1 MLRNVTIQGRYIEGT
16 WLLLE
21 SFNELTEYMEF
32 TSGRVVE
39 QITRL
44 LRSKV
49 SPERWD
55 HMITRTPEGSI
66 LAASIIYCQAHGK
79 SPLIEMDGIIQQKF
93 LNMAN
98 NISQGKKLLVNPL
111 GGYCYMTED
120 ISILSE
126 ETFETGFQ
134 LTYTVNENTQYI
146 NLENDPEL
154 EERTRQYLGERD
166 PNYSY
171 ILNLHKFSK
180 DDLIKVFT
188 EFKENGGSIVHVYTT
203 GTNVP
208 QMYEY
213 FDAAKEAG
221 LNDFVFEFNAGTEN
235 GIAEFISHIKP
246 LCNLSLVK

>member
-1 MLRNVTIQGRYIEGT
+1 MLRNVNIKGHYIEGT

-21 SFNELTEYMEF
+21 TFNELTEYMEF
-32 TSGRVVE
+32 TSGRVVQ

-44 LRSKV
+44 LKSKV

-66 LAASIIYCQAHGK
+66 LAATLIYCQAEGK
-79 SPLIEMDGIIQQKF
+79 SPLLEMDGLIQQKF
-93 LNMAN
+93 LNMAD
-98 NISQGKKLLVNPL
+98 NISKGRKLLVNPL
-111 GGYCYMTED
+111 GGYCFMTD
-120 ISILSE
+120 DVNILSE
-126 ETFETGFQ
+126 DSFETAFQ
-134 LTYTVNENTQYI
+134 LTYSIKANTQYI

-166 PNYSY
+166 PNYSH

-180 DDLIKVFT
+180 DDLVKVFT

-213 FDAAKEAG
+213 FEAAQDAG

-235 GIAEFISHIKP
+235 GISEFIQHIKP
-246 LCNLSLVK
+246 LCKLTLV

>member
-1 MLRNVTIQGRYIEGT
+1 MLRNVTIKGNYIQGT

-21 SFNELTEYMEF
+21 TFNELTEYMEF
-32 TSGRVVE
+32 TSGRVVQ

-44 LRSKV
+44 LKSKV
-49 SPERWD
+49 GPERWD

-66 LAASIIYCQAHGK
+66 LAASIIYCKAHGK

-93 LNMAN
+93 LNMAD
-98 NISQGKKLLVNPL
+98 NISKGRKLLVNPL
-111 GGYCYMTED
+111 GGYCFMTDDVSIVSED
-120 ISILSE
+120 S
-126 ETFETGFQ
+126 FETAFQ
-134 LTYTVNENTQYI
+134 LTYTIKEHTQYI

-154 EERTRQYLGERD
+154 EECTSQYLGQRD
-166 PNYSY
+166 PNYSH

-180 DDLIKVFT
+180 DDLVKVFT

-213 FDAAKEAG
+213 FEAAKEVG
-221 LNDFVFEFNAGTEN
+221 LNEFVFEFNSGTEN
-235 GIAEFISHIKP
+235 GIAEFINHIRP
-246 LCNLSLVK
+246 LCSLTLV

>member
-21 SFNELTEYMEF
+21 NFSELTEYMEF
-32 TSGRVVE
+32 TSGRVVA

-44 LRSKV
+44 LKSKV
-49 SPERWD
+49 GPERWD
-55 HMITRTPEGSI
+55 HMITALQKVAFWQRLSCIARHMAKAHCLKWMVSFSKSI
-66 LAASIIYCQAHGK
+66 
-79 SPLIEMDGIIQQKF
+79 
-93 LNMAN
+93 LNMADK
-98 NISQGKKLLVNPL
+98 IAKGQKLLVNPL
-111 GGYCYMTED
+111 GGYCSMGD
-120 ISILSE
+120 DVVILSE
-126 ETFETGFQ
+126 TAFETAFQ
-134 LTYTVNENTQYI
+134 LTYTINKNTQYI

-166 PNYSY
+166 PNYSH

-180 DDLIKVFT
+180 KDLVSVFT

-213 FDAAKEAG
+213 FEAAKEAG
-221 LNDFVFEFNAGTEN
+221 LNDFVFEFNSGTEN
-235 GIAEFISHIKP
+235 GIDDFIKHITP
-246 LCNLSLVK
+246 LCNLVLV

>member
-1 MLRNVTIQGRYIEGT
+1 MLRNVTIQGRYIQGT

-21 SFNELTEYMEF
+21 TFNELTEYMEF
-32 TSGRVVE
+32 TSGRVVD

-44 LRSKV
+44 LKSKV
-49 SPERWD
+49 GPERWD
-55 HMITRTPEGSI
+55 HMITRTPEGGI
-66 LAASIIYCQAHGK
+66 LAAAIMYCQMHNK
-79 SPLIEMDGIIQQKF
+79 SPLLEMDGIIQQKY
-93 LNMAN
+93 LNMADK
-98 NISQGKKLLVNPL
+98 IAKGQKLLVNPL
-111 GGYCYMTED
+111 GGYCTMGD
-120 ISILSE
+120 DVAILSE
-126 ETFETGFQ
+126 TTFETAFQ
-134 LTYTVNENTQYI
+134 LTYTINKNTQYI

-166 PNYSY
+166 PNYSH

-221 LNDFVFEFNAGTEN
+221 LNDFVFEFNSGTEN
-235 GIAEFISHIKP
+235 GISEFIQHIKP
-246 LCNLSLVK
+246 LCNLTLV

>member
-1 MLRNVTIQGRYIEGT
+1 MLRNVTIQGKYIEGT

-21 SFNELTEYMEF
+21 NFNELTEYMEF
-32 TSGRVVE
+32 TSGRVIE

-44 LRSKV
+44 MRSKV

-55 HMITRTPEGSI
+55 HMITRTPEGGI
-66 LAASIIYCQAHGK
+66 LAASIMYCQTHGK
-79 SPLIEMDGIIQQKF
+79 SPLLEMDGIVQQKF
-93 LNMAN
+93 LNMADK
-98 NISQGKKLLVNPL
+98 ISKGQKILVNSL
-111 GGYCYMTED
+111 GGYCSMSD
-120 ISILSE
+120 DVKIISE
-126 ETFETGFQ
+126 TTFETSFE
-134 LTYTVNENTQYI
+134 LTYTVNKKTQYI

-166 PNYSY
+166 PNYSH

-180 DDLIKVFT
+180 EDLVKVFT

-221 LNDFVFEFNAGTEN
+221 LNDFVFEFNAGTGN
-235 GIAEFISHIKP
+235 GIDGFINHIKP
-246 LCNLSLVK
+246 LCNLTLV

>member
-21 SFNELTEYMEF
+21 NFNELTEYMEF
-32 TSGRVVE
+32 TSGRVMA

-44 LRSKV
+44 LKSKV
-49 SPERWD
+49 GPERWD
-55 HMITRTPEGSI
+55 HMITRTPEGGI
-66 LAASIIYCQAHGK
+66 LAAAIMYCQTHGK
-79 SPLIEMDGIIQQKF
+79 IPLLEMDGIIQKKY
-93 LNMAN
+93 LNMVDK
-98 NISQGKKLLVNPL
+98 ISKGQKLLVNPL
-111 GGYCYMTED
+111 GGYCTMGD
-120 ISILSE
+120 DVVILSE
-126 ETFETGFQ
+126 TTFETAFQ
-134 LTYTVNENTQYI
+134 LTYTINKNTQYI

-166 PNYSY
+166 PNYSH

-213 FDAAKEAG
+213 FEAAKDAG

-235 GIAEFISHIKP
+235 GISEFIQHIKP
-246 LCNLSLVK
+246 LCNLTLV

>member
-1 MLRNVTIQGRYIEGT
+1 MLRNVTIKGNCIEGT

-21 SFNELTEYMEF
+21 TFNELTEYMEF
-32 TSGRVVE
+32 TSGRVV
-39 QITRL
+39 QQVTRL
-44 LRSKV
+44 LKSKV
-49 SPERWD
+49 GPERWD

-66 LAASIIYCQAHGK
+66 LAASIIYSKSQGK

-98 NISQGKKLLVNPL
+98 NIFKGRKLLVNPL
-111 GGYCYMTED
+111 GGYCFMTDDVD
-120 ISILSE
+120 IVSE
-126 ETFETGFQ
+126 NSFETAFQ
-134 LTYTVNENTQYI
+134 LTYNIKEYTKYI

-154 EERTRQYLGERD
+154 ENRTCQYLGQLD

-180 DDLIKVFT
+180 DDLVKVFT

-213 FDAAKEAG
+213 FEAAKEVG

-235 GIAEFISHIKP
+235 GIAEFIQYIRS
-246 LCNLSLVK
+246 LCNLTLV

>member
-1 MLRNVTIQGRYIEGT
+1 MLRNVTIKGHYIEGT

-21 SFNELTEYMEF
+21 TFNELTEYMEF
-32 TSGRVVE
+32 TSGRVVQ

-44 LRSKV
+44 LKSKV

-66 LAASIIYCQAHGK
+66 LAATLIYCQAKGK
-79 SPLIEMDGIIQQKF
+79 SPLLEMDGLIQQKF
-93 LNMAN
+93 LNMAD
-98 NISQGKKLLVNPL
+98 NISKGRKLLVNQL
-111 GGYCYMTED
+111 GGYCFMTD
-120 ISILSE
+120 DVNILSE
-126 ETFETGFQ
+126 DSFETAFQ
-134 LTYTVNENTQYI
+134 LTYTIKANTQYI

-154 EERTRQYLGERD
+154 EDRTCQYLGERD
-166 PNYSY
+166 PNYSH
-171 ILNLHKFSK
+171 ILNLHKFSN
-180 DDLIKVFT
+180 DDLVKVFT

-213 FDAAKEAG
+213 FEAAKEAG

-235 GIAEFISHIKP
+235 GIAEFIKHIKP
-246 LCNLSLVK
+246 LCNLTLV

>member
-21 SFNELTEYMEF
+21 TFNELTEYMEF
-32 TSGRVVE
+32 TSGRVVQ

-44 LRSKV
+44 LKSKV
-49 SPERWD
+49 GPERWD
-55 HMITRTPEGSI
+55 HMITRTPEGGI
-66 LAASIIYCQAHGK
+66 LAAAIMYCHTHGK
-79 SPLIEMDGIIQQKF
+79 SPLLEMDGIIQKKY
-93 LNMAN
+93 LNMADK
-98 NISQGKKLLVNPL
+98 IAKGEKLLVNPL
-111 GGYCYMTED
+111 GGYCTMGD
-120 ISILSE
+120 DVSILSE
-126 ETFETGFQ
+126 TTFETAFQ
-134 LTYTVNENTQYI
+134 LTYTIKKNTQYI

-166 PNYSY
+166 PNYSH

-180 DDLIKVFT
+180 KDLVTVFT

-213 FDAAKEAG
+213 FEAAKEAG
-221 LNDFVFEFNAGTEN
+221 LNDFVFEFNSGTEN
-235 GIAEFISHIKP
+235 GIDRFIKHITP
-246 LCNLSLVK
+246 LCNLVLV

>member
-1 MLRNVTIQGRYIEGT
+1 MLRNVTIQGKYIEGT
-16 WLLLE
+16 WLLIE
-21 SFNELTEYMEF
+21 NFNELTEYMEF
-32 TSGRVVE
+32 TSGRVSD

-44 LRSKV
+44 LKSKV
-49 SPERWD
+49 GPERWD

-66 LAASIIYCQAHGK
+66 LAASIMYCQAHGK
-79 SPLIEMDGIIQQKF
+79 NPLLEMDGIIQKKY
-93 LNMAN
+93 LNM
-98 NISQGKKLLVNPL
+98 IDKLVKGQKLLVNPL
-111 GGYCYMTED
+111 GGYCTMGDDVE
-120 ISILSE
+120 ILSE
-126 ETFETGFQ
+126 TSFETASK
-134 LTYTVNENTQYI
+134 LTYAINKNTQYI

-180 DDLIKVFT
+180 EDLVKVFT
-188 EFKENGGSIVHVYTT
+188 EFKANGGSIVHVYTT

-221 LNDFVFEFNAGTEN
+221 LNDFVFEFNSGTGN
-235 GIAEFISHIKP
+235 GIDRFINHIRP
-246 LCNLSLVK
+246 LCNLTLI